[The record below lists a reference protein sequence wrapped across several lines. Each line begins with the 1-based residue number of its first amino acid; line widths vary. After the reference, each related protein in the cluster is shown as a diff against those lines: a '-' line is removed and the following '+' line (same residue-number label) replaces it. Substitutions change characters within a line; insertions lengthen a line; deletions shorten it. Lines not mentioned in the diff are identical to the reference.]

1 MMKHSISG
9 VVLAGGNSKRLGRSK
24 AQLPLGEKRMIE
36 WIVSSMSCLF
46 NEVIVVTHQ
55 PQLFSTLENV
65 SFVQDAVNTPSRNS
79 LVGLYTGLM
88 EAGHDTIFV
97 VPCDMPLLN
106 RKLIE
111 HMIGLLDGEDV
122 RVPIMGPHYQPLHA
136 FYRKSCLPYM
146 RQSIESGHYKVSH
159 FYDEVLVRTVDE
171 ETIHRFDPQLTSFM
185 NVNSEEDYQ
194 QLLMMWE
201 NHKNRWYDEWSDCD
215 QLNRR
220 REQRY
225 DKHRSIGDAKRK
237 G

>member
-1 MMKHSISG
+1 MMKHSITG
-9 VVLAGGNSKRLGRSK
+9 VVLAGGSSKRLGRSK

-36 WIVSSMSCLF
+36 WIVQAMSCLF

-55 PQLFSTLENV
+55 PQLFSALENV
-65 SFVQDAVNTPSRNS
+65 IFVQDSIDTPSRNS

-88 EAGHDTIFV
+88 EASHDTVFV

-136 FYRKSCLPYM
+136 FYRKSCLPYI
-146 RQSIESGHYKVSH
+146 QHSIESGNYKVTH

-171 ETIHRFDPQLTSFM
+171 KTIHQFDPQLTSFM
-185 NVNSEEDYQ
+185 NVNNEEDYQ
-194 QLLMMWE
+194 QLLMTWE
-201 NHKNRWYDEWSDCD
+201 KHRSSWLVEWSDCGH
-215 QLNRR
+215 LNRR
-220 REQRY
+220 RE
-225 DKHRSIGDAKRK
+225 
-237 G
+237 